1 MKDAQKGV
9 RMTDD
14 EENGLIEFKPAPSHQ
29 VLRPT
34 DAALTNVDR
43 LAESIAREMGYS
55 GAAYALEVVS
65 IQDWVY
71 AQAKLGELRLYR
83 EDKPFPFVV
92 DALFEFHGGLRLSSL
107 DVQKVRVQFVG
118 EPNVEPQR
126 GPVSA
131 DRQVPPPHFPNW
143 SLKKPKRYPGY
154 RKPLNDLLKLTHAS
168 GQSCPTARDVLDAW
182 RQKPPPEV
190 CEVMADGLK
199 YYDGPGNVRA
209 ATLKAITQ
217 AINGLVHR
225 TNTDE

>member
-1 MKDAQKGV
+1 
-9 RMTDD
+9 MTGETSDWHL
-14 EENGLIEFKPAPSHQ
+14 EEVPEPSHQ

-34 DAALTNVDR
+34 DAGLTNVDR

-92 DALFEFHGGLRLSSL
+92 DALFEFHGGLRLFSL
-107 DVQKVRVQFVG
+107 DVQKVRGQFLG

-126 GPVSA
+126 GPTAA
-131 DRQVPPPHFPNW
+131 DRQEPPPSRPNW

-154 RKPLNDLLKLTHAS
+154 RKPLYDLLKLAHGS
-168 GQSCPTARDVLDAW
+168 GQSCPTAREVLDAW

-190 CEVMADGLK
+190 CEVMADDLK
-199 YYDGPGNVRA
+199 YYDGTGNVCI
-209 ATLKAITQ
+209 TSLKAITQ
-217 AINGLVHR
+217 AINGLVHK